1 MEDNRHRLVVIVAGY
16 PDKMLKFI
24 ESIPGLKSRFTKTIH
39 FEDYSADEM
48 LQLFTQ
54 YAISSDFKLDAEA
67 RQALFTHFKI
77 KQGDTGYGNARGVRN
92 DFEASVVRHSDRFAA
107 IRVPST
113 EDLSILLKEDVVSG
127 PAIVC
132 ASDGMEYDE
141 FEPELNASP
150 SYIVPRPSPLTIKDE
165 LVARSTSPASAFAI
179 GDRVFH
185 LKYGNGDVTAVDGN
199 KLSIRFDQVG
209 DKRVVDSFVER
220 V

>member
-24 ESIPGLKSRFTKTIH
+24 ESNPGLKSRFTKTIH